1 MEKKELLKQIQ
12 NICQQQGWST
22 QKNVSC
28 STWKADLLV
37 SYESYKVAFN
47 IAKCPKNMEEAYKE
61 MRKERVCGC
70 WLILPAKYSNVKYGN
85 LPCFPLKENNDNISV
100 GLYKDDINNKFD
112 EITLNE
118 FIPLLITGKVRHRD
132 ELYAKYVDVC
142 FYKRECPYCHNMSDV
157 YFSYKVI
164 SEDGSETE
172 SYYGD
177 FESQLYDGV
186 KEYIRTHPEEN
197 LIMGEKKPRYSRT
210 MDEVYESF
218 GCPYCDCIF
227 GQHYLNDEYC
237 SLIYEVKT
245 LPKARIELKNAV
257 KVSVDYWYIKK
268 EN

>member
-12 NICQQQGWST
+12 NICQQHGWST
-22 QKNVSC
+22 QKNFSC

-47 IAKCPKNMEEAYKE
+47 LAKCPRNMEEAYKE

-70 WLILPAKYSNVKYGN
+70 WLILPYKYSNVQYGH
-85 LPCFPLKENNDNISV
+85 LPCFPLKENNNNISV

-197 LIMGEKKPRYSRT
+197 LIMGEKNRDTAKQWMKS
-210 MDEVYESF
+210 MKVLDA
-218 GCPYCDCIF
+218 
-227 GQHYLNDEYC
+227 
-237 SLIYEVKT
+237 LIV
-245 LPKARIELKNAV
+245 IV
-257 KVSVDYWYIKK
+257 FSVNTI
-268 EN
+268 